1 MKFYQSIFF
10 SFLSLMGYA
19 QIDVQHYKYEIELN
33 DKSDG
38 ITGKAF
44 VTVKF
49 TEDASQVQFDLA
61 SIEEDK
67 GMYAFQVKEGTQ
79 LLTSSH
85 RKDIVYITL
94 TKPAQ
99 AGTTRTFEISYMG
112 IPKDGLII
120 SKNKYGDRTFFADNW
135 PNRAHHWVPC
145 KDDPSDKATV
155 EFIVTAPSHYR
166 VVSNGLLVD
175 EKQVSSELKRTHWK
189 EEVPVPTKVM
199 VIGAAR
205 FAVAR
210 VDSNYRIPVTA
221 WVYPQDSIKGFYD
234 YALADDILQFFEGFI
249 GPYPYK
255 KLANVQ
261 STTIFGGMENANAI
275 FYDEKSVT
283 GTRKSE
289 ALIAHEI
296 IHQWFGNTATEKH
309 FSHLWLSEGFA
320 TYLTHVYMEQR
331 YGLDSFHHRL
341 QQDRREIIQFT
352 QQNRNPVVDST
363 SELMDLLN
371 ANSYQ
376 KGGWFLHML
385 RHTVGDSSFKKIIRT
400 YYDQYKGSN
409 ADTQDFQRV
418 AEAVTGRSLSVFFE
432 QWLYQGGIPKLN
444 GRWTA
449 KSNQQIEMNIQ
460 QQSKT
465 IYQQPLE
472 VSIVYKDGSKEVQQL
487 QLSKAAEAFLLNV
500 KEKPV
505 LIQLDPH
512 TKLLFDGNITQQ

>member
-1 MKFYQSIFF
+1 M
-10 SFLSLMGYA
+10 SFAVHA

-44 VTVKF
+44 ITVKF
-49 TEDASQVQFDLA
+49 MEDASQVQFDLA
-61 SIEEDK
+61 SLEEDK
-67 GMYAFQVKEGTQ
+67 GMYAFQVKEGAQ

-94 TKPAQ
+94 LKPAQ
-99 AGTTRTFEISYMG
+99 AGHTRTFEISYMG
-112 IPKDGLII
+112 VPKDGLII

-135 PNRAHHWVPC
+135 PDRARHWVPC

-155 EFIVTAPSHYR
+155 EFIVIAPAHYR
-166 VVSNGLLVD
+166 VVSNGLLLE
-175 EKQVSSELKRTHWK
+175 EKQVSNDSKRTHWK
-189 EEVPVPTKVM
+189 EEMPVPTKVM

-221 WVYPQDSIKGFYD
+221 WVYPQDSVKGFFD
-234 YALADDILQFFEGFI
+234 YALADDILQFFEAYI

-261 STTIFGGMENANAI
+261 STTMFGGMENANAI

-289 ALIAHEI
+289 ALVAHEI

-320 TYLTHVYMEQR
+320 TYLTHIYMEHR
-331 YGLDSFHHRL
+331 YGLDSFQKRL
-341 QQDRREIIQFT
+341 KQDRREIIQFT
-352 QQNRNPVVDST
+352 QQNPKPVIDST

-385 RHTVGDSSFKKIIRT
+385 RQETGDSSFKKIIQA
-400 YYDQYKGSN
+400 YYDKYKGSN
-409 ADTQDFQRV
+409 AETRDFRQV
-418 AEAVTGRSLSVFFE
+418 AEMVTGKSLDVFFD
-432 QWLYQGGIPKLN
+432 QWLYQGGVAKLN

-449 KSNQQIEMNIQ
+449 KTSNQVEINIQ

-465 IYQQPLE
+465 VYLQLLE
-472 VSIVYKDGSKEVQQL
+472 IGITYKDGSSEVRQL

-505 LIQLDPH
+505 KIELDPN
-512 TKLLFDGNITQQ
+512 TKILFEGTITQQ